1 MLERCYNHQETIMQT
16 ISSREFNQNVAKA
29 KNMSDTA
36 PVCITDRGE
45 PAYVLMN
52 YAAYQSLQAGKP
64 SLAESLSDPESDW
77 IEVEFPRCPIVQ
89 REVDF

>member
-1 MLERCYNHQETIMQT
+1 MLQPIGEPPCKPSAAAN
-16 ISSREFNQNVAKA
+16 SPKA
-29 KNMSDTA
+29 KNIRDTA

-52 YAAYQSLQAGKP
+52 YAAYKALSKHPQSN
-64 SLAESLSDPESDW
+64 AERLGMSIEDLE
-77 IEVEFPRCPIVQ
+77 IVGEVEFPRCPIVQ

>member
-1 MLERCYNHQETIMQT
+1 MQT

-52 YAAYQSLQAGKP
+52 YAAFRALEKHPKNNADRLGMSQEDLDFVG
-64 SLAESLSDPESDW
+64 
-77 IEVEFPRCPIVQ
+77 EVEFPRCPIVQ